1 MAKKTIK
8 EKADDI
14 VNSAIENEEEKKLE
28 APKIQAPKIQSVPGA
43 VTLGGS
49 SAVQG
54 STQSTQAQQTESDQ
68 TQQVEFDGDKYKQI
82 VDSEEGKKFLN
93 DIPSQ
98 YEDWLREKGYKQD
111 DGNNS
116 EKITNLMADGM
127 SFADAVKQIELE
139 SSLKEKQ
146 RVERTTKSKK
156 TMANLMEAFRL
167 AVDIAGAKSGAN
179 VYDRGDLNRKV
190 IDAANKEKDKAFDKY
205 QKAIDEFNAR
215 MDALKRDDIA
225 ARRERANMLARV
237 AFTNKGKSSSD
248 SIGVSQSDT
257 EQQTVSKHQNVV
269 PRINSGRGNS
279 YGGYGGGENPPV
291 MLTAKKGVFNKDP
304 KTGKETFKQ
313 TGQTITYTINPSHW
327 DYVKNNIAAHMLGN
341 QNVINAIKRDHP
353 ELGGSQEDKG
363 EFINQILSGT
373 TLKSSAGIGSTDYT
387 QLRDMLIKKYYM
399 LSKDARDYLDA
410 YTQNNPN
417 WKTVNSNN
425 LEETDNREVI
435 DW

>member
-1 MAKKTIK
+1 MAKDKTIK
-8 EKADDI
+8 EKADEI
-14 VNSAIENEEEKKLE
+14 VKSAIENEEEKK
-28 APKIQAPKIQSVPGA
+28 IQAPEIQSVPGA

-68 TQQVEFDGDKYKQI
+68 TQQVDFDGDKYKQI

-111 DGNNS
+111 DGDNS

-167 AVDIAGAKSGAN
+167 AVDIAGANKGAN

-190 IDAANKEKDKAFDKY
+190 IDAANTEKDKAFDKY
-205 QKAIDEFNAR
+205 QKAVDEFNAR

-248 SIGVSQSDT
+248 SIGVSKSDT

-269 PRINSGRGNS
+269 PRINSGNGNS
-279 YGGYGGGENPPV
+279 YGGYGGGKNPPV

-304 KTGKETFKQ
+304 ETGKETFKE
-313 TGQTITYTINPSHW
+313 TGQTITYTIQPSHW
-327 DYVKNNIAAHMLGN
+327 DYVKNGIASHMLGN
-341 QNVINAIKRDHP
+341 QNVINAIKRDYP
-353 ELGGSQEDKG
+353 DLGGLQEDKN

-373 TLKSSAGIGSTDYT
+373 TSKSSAGIGSTDYT

-410 YTQNNPN
+410 YTPNNPN
-417 WKTVNSNN
+417 WRTINGNSG
-425 LEETDNREVI
+425 ETDNKPVLN
-435 DW
+435 W

>member
-1 MAKKTIK
+1 MGKTIK
-8 EKADDI
+8 DKVDEI
-14 VNSAIENEEEKKLE
+14 VNSTTENKEEKKEEKKLE
-28 APKIQAPKIQSVPGA
+28 APKIPSAVGA

-54 STQSTQAQQTESDQ
+54 STQSTQAQQTESEQ

-82 VDSEEGKKFLN
+82 VDSEEGKKFIN

-111 DGNNS
+111 DGSNS
-116 EKITNLMADGM
+116 EKITKLMANGM

-190 IDAANKEKDKAFDKY
+190 IDAANTEKDKAFDKY
-205 QKAIDEFNAR
+205 QKAVDEFNAR

-248 SIGVSQSDT
+248 SIGVSSSDT
-257 EQQTVSKHQNVV
+257 EQQTVSKNQSVV
-269 PRINSGRGNS
+269 PRTNSGNGNS
-279 YGGYGGGENPPV
+279 YGGYGGGKNHPV
-291 MLTAKKGVFNKDP
+291 KLTAKKGVVDKDQ
-304 KTGKETFKQ
+304 KTGKETFKE
-313 TGQTITYTINPSHW
+313 TGQTITYTIQPSHW
-327 DYVKNNIAAHMLGN
+327 DFVKNDIAARMLGN
-341 QNVINAIKRDHP
+341 QNVINAIKRDNP
-353 ELGGSQEDKG
+353 KLGSLQEDKD

-373 TLKSSAGIGSTDYT
+373 TVKSSAGTGSTDYT
-387 QLRDMLIKKYYM
+387 ELRDMLIKKYYM

-417 WKTVNSNN
+417 WKTVNDNSG
-425 LEETDNREVI
+425 ETDKRPVLN
-435 DW
+435 W

>member
-1 MAKKTIK
+1 MGKKIK
-8 EKADDI
+8 DKVDEI
-14 VNSAIENEEEKKLE
+14 VNSAIKNEEENKEEKKLE
-28 APKIQAPKIQSVPGA
+28 APKIPSAVGA

-54 STQSTQAQQTESDQ
+54 ETQSTNAQQTESEQ
-68 TQQVEFDGDKYKQI
+68 TQQTDFDGKEYKRI
-82 VDSEEGKKFLN
+82 VESEEGKQFIN

-98 YEDWLREKGYKQD
+98 YDDWLRERGYKQD

-116 EKITNLMADGM
+116 KKITDLMADGM

-139 SSLKEKQ
+139 SNLKEKQ
-146 RVERTTKSKK
+146 RVERTAKSKK

-167 AVDIAGAKSGAN
+167 AVDIAGASGGAN
-179 VYDRGDLNRKV
+179 VYERGDLNRKV
-190 IDAANKEKDKAFDKY
+190 IDSANTEKDKAFDKY
-205 QKAIDEFNAR
+205 QKAVDEFNAR

-225 ARRERANMLARV
+225 AKRERANMLARV
-237 AFTNKGKSSSD
+237 AFTNKGKSSSN
-248 SIGVSQSDT
+248 SIGVSQSNT

-269 PRINSGRGNS
+269 PRINSGHGNS
-279 YGGYGGGENPPV
+279 YGGYGGGKNPPV
-291 MLTAKKGVFNKDP
+291 MLTAKKGVFYKDP
-304 KTGKETFKQ
+304 QTGKETFKQ
-313 TGQTITYTINPSHW
+313 TGQTITYIINPSHW

-341 QNVINAIKRDHP
+341 QNVINAIKRDYP

-417 WKTVNSNN
+417 WKTINGNN
-425 LEETDNREVI
+425 LEETDNRPVI
-435 DW
+435 NW

>member
-1 MAKKTIK
+1 M
-8 EKADDI
+8 
-14 VNSAIENEEEKKLE
+14 
-28 APKIQAPKIQSVPGA
+28 
-43 VTLGGS
+43 GGS

-68 TQQVEFDGDKYKQI
+68 TKQVEFDGDKYKQI

-139 SSLKEKQ
+139 SRLKEKQ

-225 ARRERANMLARV
+225 AKRERANMLARV
-237 AFTNKGKSSSD
+237 AFTNKGKSSSN
-248 SIGVSQSDT
+248 SIGVSKSNT

-269 PRINSGRGNS
+269 PRINSGHGNS
-279 YGGYGGGENPPV
+279 YGGYGGRKNPPV

-304 KTGKETFKQ
+304 KTGKTFKQ

-327 DYVKNNIAAHMLGN
+327 DYVK
-341 QNVINAIKRDHP
+341 
-353 ELGGSQEDKG
+353 
-363 EFINQILSGT
+363 T
-373 TLKSSAGIGSTDYT
+373 T
-387 QLRDMLIKKYYM
+387 
-399 LSKDARDYLDA
+399 
-410 YTQNNPN
+410 
-417 WKTVNSNN
+417 
-425 LEETDNREVI
+425 
-435 DW
+435 

>member
-1 MAKKTIK
+1 MGKKIK
-8 EKADDI
+8 DKVDEI
-14 VNSAIENEEEKKLE
+14 VNSAIKNEEENKEEKKLE
-28 APKIQAPKIQSVPGA
+28 APKIPSAVGA

-54 STQSTQAQQTESDQ
+54 STQSTQAQQTESEQ

-116 EKITNLMADGM
+116 KKITDLMADGM

-146 RVERTTKSKK
+146 RVERTAKSKK

-225 ARRERANMLARV
+225 ARR
-237 AFTNKGKSSSD
+237 
-248 SIGVSQSDT
+248 
-257 EQQTVSKHQNVV
+257 
-269 PRINSGRGNS
+269 
-279 YGGYGGGENPPV
+279 
-291 MLTAKKGVFNKDP
+291 
-304 KTGKETFKQ
+304 
-313 TGQTITYTINPSHW
+313 
-327 DYVKNNIAAHMLGN
+327 
-341 QNVINAIKRDHP
+341 
-353 ELGGSQEDKG
+353 
-363 EFINQILSGT
+363 
-373 TLKSSAGIGSTDYT
+373 
-387 QLRDMLIKKYYM
+387 
-399 LSKDARDYLDA
+399 
-410 YTQNNPN
+410 
-417 WKTVNSNN
+417 
-425 LEETDNREVI
+425 
-435 DW
+435 

>member
-1 MAKKTIK
+1 MGKTIK

-54 STQSTQAQQTESDQ
+54 STQSTQAQQTESEQ

-116 EKITNLMADGM
+116 EKITDLMADGM

-146 RVERTTKSKK
+146 RVERTAKSKK

-248 SIGVSQSDT
+248 SIGVSKSDT
-257 EQQTVSKHQNVV
+257 EQQTVKHQNVV
-269 PRINSGRGNS
+269 PRINSGHGNS
-279 YGGYGGGENPPV
+279 YGGYGGGKNPPV